1 VGVVSWLRRVLVGT
15 PEDDGDERELVY
27 LATASLYEASML
39 TATLRAKGVDAR
51 CVEST
56 NPLTRSLVD
65 GKVFVPR
72 SQLDRAEAVL
82 SDTGEE

>member
-1 VGVVSWLRRVLVGT
+1 
-15 PEDDGDERELVY
+15 
-27 LATASLYEASML
+27 ML